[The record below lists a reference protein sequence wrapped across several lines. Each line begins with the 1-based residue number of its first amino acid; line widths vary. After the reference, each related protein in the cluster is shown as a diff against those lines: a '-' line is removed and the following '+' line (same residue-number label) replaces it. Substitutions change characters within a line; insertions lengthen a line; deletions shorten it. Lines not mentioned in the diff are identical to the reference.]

1 MRNGFGVILVLLA
14 GIVLAI
20 MGTTP
25 PMPQGPQA
33 PPTDFSAA
41 RAMQDVVA
49 IARAPHITGSPDNA
63 RVRGYIAGRMQAL
76 GMAVSTSEG
85 TVGTRGTAKRNRWTG
100 RNDPPPALVNV
111 IGVLPGRDRTLP
123 AVLLMSHHDTVWG
136 SPGAAD
142 DTTGV
147 AVSLETVRA
156 IRASGGAQRDL
167 IVLVTDAEEL
177 GLEGAKHFFATHP
190 LRSRVGAVINMEAR
204 GGGGRTTLFQ
214 TSRDNGNAVALFADV
229 AGRPGGSSLAAFIY
243 SVLPNDTDLT
253 PVLAGDYT
261 AYNFAFIGRSGLYH
275 SPLATPARLDQGAV
289 QDMGAQVLELSRA
302 LLGGAP
308 LPVPAPDAVFF
319 DLFGRIML
327 TYPAW
332 AGWVML
338 ALSGAA
344 LGLVAVR
351 DRDLRAI
358 GGGAGRMLALLLGA
372 GGLFYAL
379 NLLTGADG
387 PTNYYDRLAAIPR
400 LEGIAALSGMAV
412 MLLLFGSGQAVSPAR
427 QVGAALPLLLIGLA
441 AQAIAPTAAYFIVL
455 PVMLT
460 ALAMLSLERSGGT
473 AARLVAGGVA
483 AAVLGYML
491 ALGHQVMQGVGP
503 TMPMA
508 AALPLAL
515 AALALLPVW
524 PGVSVRTGR
533 MAATVLLVL
542 AVMTALWV
550 RLDPVA
556 ETVAVYS
563 DTKR

>member
-1 MRNGFGVILVLLA
+1 MNKRFGIVTVLLA
-14 GIVLAI
+14 GLVLAI

-25 PMPQGPQA
+25 PSPQGLQT

-41 RAMQDVVA
+41 RAMQDIVA
-49 IARAPHITGSPDNA
+49 IARAPHITGSPENA

-76 GMAVSTSEG
+76 GMEVSTSAG
-85 TVGTRGTAKRNRWTG
+85 TVCPRGTAKRNRWTG

-111 IGVLPGRDRTLP
+111 IGVLPGRDRSLP
-123 AVLLMSHHDTVWG
+123 AVLLMSHHDTVWA

-156 IRASGGAQRDL
+156 IRASGGAERDL

-177 GLEGAKHFFATHP
+177 GLEGAKHFFAGHP
-190 LRSRVGAVINMEAR
+190 LRARVGAVINMEAR

-214 TSRDNGNAVALFADV
+214 TSGQNGNAVARFAAV
-229 AGRPGGSSLAAFIY
+229 AERPGGSSLAAFIY

-253 PVLAGDYT
+253 PVLTGPYV

-289 QDMGAQVLELSRA
+289 QDMGGQVLALSRT
-302 LLGGAP
+302 LLGRDP
-308 LPVPAPDAVFF
+308 LPAPAPDAVFF

-338 ALSGAA
+338 ALSGAVLA
-344 LGLVAVR
+344 LSAR
-351 DRDLRAI
+351 RTRDLRAI
-358 GGGAGRMLALLLGA
+358 GGGAGRMAGLLLVA
-372 GGLFYAL
+372 GGLFYVL
-379 NLLTGADG
+379 NLLSGADG

-400 LEGIAALSGMAV
+400 LELIAALSGTAA
-412 MLLLFGSGQAVSPAR
+412 MLLLFGLGQAASLAR

-455 PVMLT
+455 PVMLA

-473 AARLVAGGVA
+473 AARLFVGGVA

-515 AALALLPVW
+515 AALGLLPVW
-524 PGVSVRTGR
+524 PGMTVRTGR
-533 MAATVLLVL
+533 IAATALLVL
-542 AVMTALWV
+542 AAATALWV